1 MTMTIILVSLFC
13 VIEFIS
19 QCWIVKVDKSIVN
32 KRIINVDE
40 QNIFIA
46 EVKTSDVYII
56 IINDGFLVFF
66 FFKSFWK
73 TKNFRYN
80 KWISCLGNYE
90 C

>member
-40 QNIFIA
+40 QNIFIT
-46 EVKTSDVYII
+46 EDKTSDVYII
-56 IINDGFLVFF
+56 IISDGFLVFF
-66 FFKSFWK
+66 FLNLFEKLK
-73 TKNFRYN
+73 T
-80 KWISCLGNYE
+80 LGITNE
-90 C
+90 FLV